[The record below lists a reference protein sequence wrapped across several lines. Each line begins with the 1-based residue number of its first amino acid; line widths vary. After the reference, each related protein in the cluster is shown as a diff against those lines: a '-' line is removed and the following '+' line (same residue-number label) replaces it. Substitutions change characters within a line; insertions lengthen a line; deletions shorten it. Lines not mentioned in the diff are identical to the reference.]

1 MTRCHSIAE
10 ISPGP
15 GGAVFARA
23 LVGLLSACLVLS
35 TGRAFADTEAHLLS
49 AQRHASSVVVW
60 QKTLQKWCHG
70 QAVQDMP
77 APALTQALSQVE
89 ARFKEERTHG
99 KSQPVQ
105 RLIERECLAY
115 RLTFKDPT
123 LKHPVWYLGQLKVL
137 KVNRGTGDSLEVTAR
152 AYSLAGPIVN
162 SRLTFSTGLHHSCFG
177 DSDAQGLVRCRL
189 IDTHPHGEAGEAD
202 HEPTDGTLVASLQG
216 KVTQDA
222 IEWPTQITV
231 KIKP

>member
-1 MTRCHSIAE
+1 MTLCHSSVE
-10 ISPGP
+10 ISLGKA
-15 GGAVFARA
+15 GAVSART
-23 LVGLLSACLVLS
+23 LGGLLSGCLMLS
-35 TGRAFADTEAHLLS
+35 AGSALAETQAHLLS
-49 AQRHASSVVVW
+49 AQRHAGSSVVL
-60 QKTLQKWCHG
+60 QKALQKWCHG
-70 QAVQDMP
+70 HA
-77 APALTQALSQVE
+77 APALTLAMSQAE
-89 ARFKEERTHG
+89 ERFKEERTNG
-99 KSQPVQ
+99 KSQQVQ

-115 RLTFKDPT
+115 RLTLQDPT

-137 KVNRGTGDSLEVTAR
+137 KVKRGTGDSLEVTAR

-177 DSDAQGLVRCRL
+177 YSDAQGLVSCRL

-202 HEPTDGTLVASLQG
+202 HEPTDGILVASLQG

-231 KIKP
+231 KIKH